1 MSFNKNIGVLG
12 AGSWGTALVKMLSEN
27 CDKIFWYSR
36 NDIQIKEIIKTKKN
50 PKYLKDLEIDTDKIS
65 ISSDLNFIID
75 NSDILII
82 AIPSPYIEKS
92 LNEHKTALANKIIFS
107 GSKGVIPESH
117 LVITE
122 HLHKEY
128 NIPYKNLGILS
139 GPTHAEEIAKG
150 KLSYL
155 TVGSSNDEISKYLS
169 KKIFSPYVHTSIS
182 NDVIGIEYAATL
194 KNIYSILV
202 GISFGLGYGDNF
214 ISVLISHCT
223 KEMINFIKS
232 IDNVKR
238 EFSHS
243 AYIGDL
249 LVTTYSKHSRNRT
262 FGEMIGEGLPVK
274 KAISKM
280 SMIVE
285 GYYATKNA
293 YEISKSKNMNFEI
306 IKVVHEILYNNKNA
320 ELELKLLA
328 EKLN

>member
-65 ISSDLNFIID
+65 ISSDLNLIID

-169 KKIFSPYVHTSIS
+169 KKLFSPYVHTSLS

-249 LVTTYSKHSRNRT
+249 LVTTYSRHSRNRT
-262 FGEMIGEGLPVK
+262 FGEMIGEELPVK

>member
-65 ISSDLNFIID
+65 ISSDLNLIID

-122 HLHKEY
+122 HLHKQY

-169 KKIFSPYVHTSIS
+169 KKLFSPYVHTSLS

>member
-65 ISSDLNFIID
+65 ISSDLNLIID

-128 NIPYKNLGILS
+128 NIPFKNLGILS

-169 KKIFSPYVHTSIS
+169 KKLFSPYVHTSLS

-262 FGEMIGEGLPVK
+262 FGEMIGEELPVK

>member
-65 ISSDLNFIID
+65 ISSDLNLIID

-128 NIPYKNLGILS
+128 NIPFKNLGILS

-169 KKIFSPYVHTSIS
+169 KKLFSPYVHTSLS

>member
-65 ISSDLNFIID
+65 ISSDLNLIID

-169 KKIFSPYVHTSIS
+169 KKLFSPYVHTSIS

>member
-27 CDKIFWYSR
+27 CDKIFWYCR
-36 NDIQIKEIIKTKKN
+36 NDIQINEIIKTKKN

-128 NIPYKNLGILS
+128 NIPFKNLGILS

>member
-169 KKIFSPYVHTSIS
+169 KKLFSPYVHTSLS

-328 EKLN
+328 DKLN

>member
-50 PKYLKDLEIDTDKIS
+50 PKYLKDLEIDTDKMS

-92 LNEHKTALANKIIFS
+92 LNEYKTALANKIIFS

-128 NIPYKNLGILS
+128 NIPFKNLGILS

-169 KKIFSPYVHTSIS
+169 KKLFSPYVHTSLS

-262 FGEMIGEGLPVK
+262 FGEMIGKGLPVK

>member
-36 NDIQIKEIIKTKKN
+36 NDIQIGEIIKTKKN

-128 NIPYKNLGILS
+128 NIPFKNLGILS

-169 KKIFSPYVHTSIS
+169 KKLFSPYVHTSLS

-262 FGEMIGEGLPVK
+262 FGEMIGKGLPVK

>member
-50 PKYLKDLEIDTDKIS
+50 PKYLKDLEIDTDKMS

-169 KKIFSPYVHTSIS
+169 KKLFSPYVHTSLS

-249 LVTTYSKHSRNRT
+249 LVTTYSKHSRNRA
-262 FGEMIGEGLPVK
+262 FGEMIGKGLPVK

>member
-27 CDKIFWYSR
+27 CDKIFWFSR

-92 LNEHKTALANKIIFS
+92 LNEYKTALAHKIIFS

-169 KKIFSPYVHTSIS
+169 KKLFSPYVHTSLS

-262 FGEMIGEGLPVK
+262 FGEMIGKGLPVK

>member
-1 MSFNKNIGVLG
+1 MSFNKNISVLG

-50 PKYLKDLEIDTDKIS
+50 PKYLKDLEIDTDKMN

-92 LNEHKTALANKIIFS
+92 LNKHKTALANKIIFS

-169 KKIFSPYVHTSIS
+169 KKLFSPYVHTSLS

-223 KEMINFIKS
+223 KEMINFVKS
-232 IDNVKR
+232 IDNVNR

>member
-92 LNEHKTALANKIIFS
+92 LNEHKTTLANKIIFS

-139 GPTHAEEIAKG
+139 GPTHAEEIDKG

-155 TVGSSNDEISKYLS
+155 SVGSSNDEISKYLS
-169 KKIFSPYVHTSIS
+169 KKLFSPYVHTSLS

-320 ELELKLLA
+320 ELELRLLA

>member
-27 CDKIFWYSR
+27 CDKIFWFSR

-92 LNEHKTALANKIIFS
+92 LNEYKTALAHKIIFS

-128 NIPYKNLGILS
+128 NIPFKNLGILS

-169 KKIFSPYVHTSIS
+169 KKLFSPYVHTSLS

>member
-65 ISSDLNFIID
+65 ISSDLNLIID

-128 NIPYKNLGILS
+128 NIPFKNLGILS

-169 KKIFSPYVHTSIS
+169 KKLFSPYIHTSLS

>member
-50 PKYLKDLEIDTDKIS
+50 PKYLKDLEIDTDKMS

-169 KKIFSPYVHTSIS
+169 KKLFSPYVHTSIS

>member
-36 NDIQIKEIIKTKKN
+36 NDIQIGEIIKTKKN

-169 KKIFSPYVHTSIS
+169 KKLFSPYVHTSIS

-262 FGEMIGEGLPVK
+262 FGEMIGKGLPVK

>member
-50 PKYLKDLEIDTDKIS
+50 PKYLKDLEIDTEKMS

-75 NSDILII
+75 NSNILII

-169 KKIFSPYVHTSIS
+169 KKLFSPYVHTSLS

>member
-50 PKYLKDLEIDTDKIS
+50 PKYLKDLEIDTNKIS

-82 AIPSPYIEKS
+82 SIPSPYIEKS
-92 LNEHKTALANKIIFS
+92 LNKHKTSLANKIIFS
-107 GSKGVIPESH
+107 GSKGVIPE
-117 LVITE
+117 
-122 HLHKEY
+122 HLHKQY

-155 TVGSSNDEISKYLS
+155 TVGSSNNEISKYLS
-169 KKIFSPYVHTSIS
+169 KKLFSPYVHTSIS

-262 FGEMIGEGLPVK
+262 FGEMIGKGMPVK

>member
-128 NIPYKNLGILS
+128 NISFKNLGILS

-169 KKIFSPYVHTSIS
+169 KKLFSPYVHTSIS

-249 LVTTYSKHSRNRT
+249 LVTTYSRHSRNRT
-262 FGEMIGEGLPVK
+262 FGEMIGEELPVK

>member
-27 CDKIFWYSR
+27 CDKIFWHSR

-82 AIPSPYIEKS
+82 SIPSPYIEKS
-92 LNEHKTALANKIIFS
+92 LNKHKTSLANKIIFS

-128 NIPYKNLGILS
+128 NISYKNLGILS

-169 KKIFSPYVHTSIS
+169 KKLFSPYINTSLS

>member
-36 NDIQIKEIIKTKKN
+36 NNIQIKEIIKTKKN

-169 KKIFSPYVHTSIS
+169 KKLFSPYVHTSLS

>member
-1 MSFNKNIGVLG
+1 MSFDKNIGVLG

-27 CDKIFWYSR
+27 CYKIFWYSR

-65 ISSDLNFIID
+65 ISSDLNLIID

-92 LNEHKTALANKIIFS
+92 LNKHKTALASKIIFS

-122 HLHKEY
+122 HLHKKY
-128 NIPYKNLGILS
+128 NIPYENLGILS

-169 KKIFSPYVHTSIS
+169 KKLFSPYIHTSLS

>member
-36 NDIQIKEIIKTKKN
+36 NDIQIEEIIKTKKN
-50 PKYLKDLEIDTDKIS
+50 PKYLKDLEIDTNKIS

-92 LNEHKTALANKIIFS
+92 LNEYKTALAHKIIFS

-128 NIPYKNLGILS
+128 NIPFKNLGILS

-169 KKIFSPYVHTSIS
+169 KKLFSPYVHTSIS

>member
-36 NDIQIKEIIKTKKN
+36 NDIQIEEIIKTKKN

-65 ISSDLNFIID
+65 ISSDLNLIID

-169 KKIFSPYVHTSIS
+169 KKLFSPYVHTSLS

-320 ELELKLLA
+320 ELEIKILA

>member
-50 PKYLKDLEIDTDKIS
+50 PKYLKDLEIDIDKIS
-65 ISSDLNFIID
+65 ISSDLNLIID

-92 LNEHKTALANKIIFS
+92 LNKHKTSLASKIIFS

-117 LVITE
+117 LVITD

-128 NIPYKNLGILS
+128 NIPFKNLGILS

-169 KKIFSPYVHTSIS
+169 KKLFSPYVHTSQS

-262 FGEMIGEGLPVK
+262 FGEMIGKGLPVK

>member
-65 ISSDLNFIID
+65 ISSDLNLIID

-92 LNEHKTALANKIIFS
+92 LNEHKTALAHKIIFS

-169 KKIFSPYVHTSIS
+169 KKLFSPYVHTSIS

>member
-1 MSFNKNIGVLG
+1 MNFNKNIGVLG

-65 ISSDLNFIID
+65 ISSNLNLIID

-169 KKIFSPYVHTSIS
+169 KKLFSPYVHTSLS

>member
-27 CDKIFWYSR
+27 CYKIFWYSR

-65 ISSDLNFIID
+65 ISSDLNLIID

-92 LNEHKTALANKIIFS
+92 LNKHKTALASKIIFS

-122 HLHKEY
+122 HLHKQY
-128 NIPYKNLGILS
+128 NIPYENLGILS

-169 KKIFSPYVHTSIS
+169 KKLFSPYVHTSLS

-320 ELELKLLA
+320 ELEIKILA

>member
-65 ISSDLNFIID
+65 ISSDLNLIID

-169 KKIFSPYVHTSIS
+169 KKLFSPYVHTSLS

-249 LVTTYSKHSRNRT
+249 LVTTYSRHSRNRT

>member
-27 CDKIFWYSR
+27 CYKIFWYSR

-65 ISSDLNFIID
+65 ISSDLNLIID

-92 LNEHKTALANKIIFS
+92 LNKHKTALASKIIFS

-122 HLHKEY
+122 HLHKQY
-128 NIPYKNLGILS
+128 NIPYENLGILS

-169 KKIFSPYVHTSIS
+169 KKLFSPYIHTSLS

-238 EFSHS
+238 EFSNS

-320 ELELKLLA
+320 ELEIKILA